1 MTRRLLVPLAA
12 ALLLAACA
20 QPGAAPSSQPGPSSA
35 PPASAPPASV
45 APAAPSAP
53 PTSFM
58 PLDPNG
64 PSPDAARKLTGTV
77 AAGVEPGCL
86 ILRTGSG
93 DYLLLISGD
102 RSAATPGA
110 RVVVTGAEAEGMA
123 TTCQQ
128 GTPFVV
134 AEISAA

>member
-1 MTRRLLVPLAA
+1 MPLAA

-20 QPGAAPSSQPGPSSA
+20 QPGAAPSVPSAPSAPAAAAPSSA
-35 PPASAPPASV
+35 PPP
-45 APAAPSAP
+45 
-53 PTSFM
+53 SFM

-86 ILRTGSG
+86 ILRTGTG

-110 RVVVTGAEAEGMA
+110 KVVVTGTEARDMA